1 MPKSTARTLG
11 PWAALLALGIAVVAP
26 VASVAGAPS
35 GALRATVDGRP
46 IPLAAV
52 GSLYCHDL
60 DYPLIRC
67 FRDESALRA
76 DEERAAA
83 LVGSGA
89 TLWVTWYRDA
99 SYGGPA
105 FDAAWSWPDLATINW
120 SRQISSFRSYSGA
133 NPRWYVLPNY
143 AGGVSVS

>member
-1 MPKSTARTLG
+1 MLPKSTARPLG

-26 VASVAGAPS
+26 VASVAAARDGAV
-35 GALRATVDGRP
+35 RATLDGRP

-67 FRDESALRA
+67 FRDEPALRA
-76 DEERAAA
+76 DEARAAA

-89 TLWVTWYRDA
+89 TVW
-99 SYGGPA
+99 
-105 FDAAWSWPDLATINW
+105 
-120 SRQISSFRSYSGA
+120 
-133 NPRWYVLPNY
+133 
-143 AGGVSVS
+143 GGVSVSWGVNAQVSYVGRPTTIGSRASACREAGPTFAAGADGYP